1 MATLAVQNGANLV
14 TIQHLLGHSDPS
26 TTLIYA
32 ENSLDNIKH
41 EYKQHMIG

>member
-1 MATLAVQNGANLV
+1 MQMALLLAFNDEKG
-14 TIQHLLGHSDPS
+14 
-26 TTLIYA
+26 A